1 MHARDRITKSDLDPA
16 LLMWRLRRHVDLNV
30 LPDRRVVVRFEF
42 SGVPTT
48 RTKFR
53 MMWLILERA
62 GVDICAKDP
71 GFDVDLNL
79 RGPIA
84 DFIAVHLGHAMWR
97 DLGGKSLLIEGDSQ
111 LARQLPAWLRFN
123 KHGAH

>member
-1 MHARDRITKSDLDPA
+1 VDSPGHEYCLTPAGDAFRSVIIALAHWGVMHSRDRITKSYLDPG
-16 LLMWRLRRHVDLNV
+16 LLMWRLRRHADLAA

-53 MMWLILERA
+53 VMWLILERS

-71 GFDVDLNL
+71 GFEVDLTI

-84 DFIAVHLGHAMWR
+84 DFIGVHLGHE
-97 DLGGKSLLIEGDSQ
+97 K
-111 LARQLPAWLRFN
+111 
-123 KHGAH
+123 